1 MAIREKALA
10 KINLAQD
17 IYYQAEEDRF
27 YFDMV
32 MASVDLADY
41 LVIEENDSG
50 EIFIRSNQHFLP
62 RDQRNHAYQAAVKM
76 RELAGLDRGLTISIR
91 KYIPVSA
98 GLGGGSSDAAAVIR
112 GLNRLWN
119 LDWSLDQLMD
129 IAVTIDSDAPYCL
142 RGGLCRMTG
151 SGRDYEVLQS
161 LPSSWLV
168 LAKPAFSIS
177 TPKMLAAL
185 KDYPKKLS
193 YHAEAVSDAIKAGD
207 YQQVMAE
214 VGNSLEAITFSNYP
228 KLKDL
233 KDRMQSFGAQGVTM
247 TGSGST
253 VIGFTR
259 QQQQAKRIYNGLKGF
274 CEEVYVVRMNQN
286 LRNIS

>member
-17 IYYQAEEDRF
+17 IYYQAEDDCF

-41 LVIEENDSG
+41 LAIEENDSG
-50 EIFIRSNQHFLP
+50 EVFIRSNQHFLP

-76 RELAGLDRGLTISIR
+76 KDLAGVDRGVTISIR

-112 GLNRLWN
+112 GLNRLWH
-119 LDWSLDQLMD
+119 LDWSLDQLMN

-151 SGRDYEVLQS
+151 SGRNYEPLPS

-185 KDYPKKLS
+185 KDHPQKLS
-193 YHAEAVSDAIKAGD
+193 THAGPVT
-207 YQQVMAE
+207 
-214 VGNSLEAITFSNYP
+214 EAITFSYYP
-228 KLKDL
+228 KLKAL
-233 KDRMQSFGAQGVTM
+233 KERMQNFGAQGVTM

-253 VIGFTR
+253 IIGFTR